1 MTNDTLSERMLIAR
15 RLARLVRRS
24 ERFGKSAEDILCEV
38 MFVAEDLVKQD
49 KREQAKKNFE
59 EITQ

>member
-1 MTNDTLSERMLIAR
+1 MSNDTLSERMFIAR

-24 ERFGKSAEDILCEV
+24 ERFGKSAEDILWEV

-49 KREQAKKNFE
+49 EREKAKEKNE
-59 EITQ
+59 NE

>member
-1 MTNDTLSERMLIAR
+1 MSNDTLSERMLIAR

-24 ERFGKSAEDILCEV
+24 ERFGKSAEDILWEV

-49 KREQAKKNFE
+49 EREKAKEKNE
-59 EITQ
+59 NE